1 MIYAFTGLGGSGK
14 TYQMVKTAHWYW
26 KQGINIYTNTKL
38 LYSKYSM
45 DQQRTGTNIINHPK
59 DFSPIEHLIFRI
71 KRLIKPNC
79 DIKIRGKI
87 FYYDQIEEIQ
97 SAKDGIVLFDE
108 GQVLFNSGAWKE
120 ISDEFKYKV
129 SQERKHDL
137 DFFTTTR
144 RFRSILIDYRQEI
157 HEWRYH
163 KELIAIKWGPRNKK
177 RIILGLF
184 IIYKKDMEAIREDL
198 PDRDTPNTSWR
209 IRFIHCFSRRL
220 YDTKY
225 DIGFNPVK
233 LIATR
238 LFNNQTKLWEKS
250 YLIIPKRYN
259 LKDALNAIYTMNRT
273 SSPIKSRTSFS
284 NTRNYGL
291 STAR

>member
-1 MIYAFTGLGGSGK
+1 MIYAYTGLGGSGK

-26 KQGINIYTNTKL
+26 KRGINIYTNTKL
-38 LYSKYSM
+38 LYSKYPM
-45 DQQRTGTNIINHPK
+45 DDQRKGTDIIKHPK
-59 DFSPIEHLIFRI
+59 DFSKLEHLIFRI
-71 KRLIKPNC
+71 KRLIKPNIE
-79 DIKIRGKI
+79 IKKRGKI

-163 KELIAIKWGPRNKK
+163 KELIAIKWGPRNRK
-177 RIILGLF
+177 RIIIGLY

-209 IRFIHCFSRRL
+209 LRIIHCFSRRL

-225 DIGFNPVK
+225 DIGFTPIKMVT
-233 LIATR
+233 AR
-238 LFNNQTKLWEKS
+238 SYNNLENIWQKS
-250 YLIIPKRYN
+250 YLIIPKRLS
-259 LKDALNAIYTMNRT
+259 LKDALNAIYTMSRT
-273 SSPIKSRTSFS
+273 SSPMKSKTSS
-284 NTRNYGL
+284 KNTK
-291 STAR
+291 SFA